1 MASASTRTQVVKEPV
16 EIVETYRLD
25 AVRRLDP
32 NTKSRLG
39 QFMTPASIAV
49 FMASLFRDSYLNE
62 IRLLDA
68 GAGIGTLTSAFVDRI
83 CKQDEVPLKIE
94 AALYEIDPLLIDYL
108 STTINDC
115 RVACR
120 NAGSTFEATVIRE
133 DFILD
138 ASRCISGDLLYPCS
152 EIQDYTHALLN
163 PPYKKIR
170 RDSEHRQLLRTVGIE
185 ASNLYTGFLALAIL
199 LLRPKGE
206 LVAIIP
212 RSFCNGP
219 YFKPFR
225 QLLLAHMSL
234 RQIHV
239 FTSRTDAFKDDEV
252 LQENIILYAVKEKS
266 DSSVLITASS
276 GADFHDL
283 TRVERQHE
291 QVVSKSDPNLFLHL
305 ATNNLAQNVVDRMAL
320 FTHTL
325 EELDLAVS
333 TGPVVDFRLKRHLRE
348 HPEAGAV
355 PLIYPGHFR
364 AHFVVWPNG
373 GGKKPN
379 AIMRN
384 DDTEKWLF
392 PKGTYTLVRRF
403 SSKEE
408 RRRIVAAVFD
418 SDHVERGAVGFENH
432 LNVFH
437 SNRRGLSSK
446 IAWGLAVY
454 LNSSLVDT
462 YFRQFNGH
470 TQVNATDLRTL
481 RYPSLDELAKLGQGL
496 GKNQF
501 PDQREIDHLL
511 EKTIQRMANI
521 SSTDPIKAQQKI
533 QEALEILKALGFPRA
548 QQNERSALTL
558 LALLDLKPD
567 GVWADVSAPRIGI
580 TPILYFCR
588 DYYGREYA
596 PNTRETFR
604 RQTMHQFVDAGLAV
618 TNPDRPDRP
627 INSPKWC
634 YQIEPKAL
642 DLLRGYGISDWQSNL
657 ASYLAEVET
666 LRERYARA
674 REMERVPVSLGG
686 GMEIKLSAGEHS
698 ALIKALVEEF
708 APRSTTSLRW

>member
-1 MASASTRTQVVKEPV
+1 MFRRG
-16 EIVETYRLD
+16 IVGPADTDEMTVAFLQ
-25 AVRRLDP
+25 
-32 NTKSRLG
+32 G
-39 QFMTPASIAV
+39 QRS
-49 FMASLFRDSYLNE
+49 D
-62 IRLLDA
+62 
-68 GAGIGTLTSAFVDRI
+68 
-83 CKQDEVPLKIE
+83 
-94 AALYEIDPLLIDYL
+94 
-108 STTINDC
+108 
-115 RVACR
+115 
-120 NAGSTFEATVIRE
+120 GSTFEATVIRE

-152 EIQDYTHALLN
+152 EIQGYTHAILN

-170 RDSEHRQLLRTVGIE
+170 SDSEHRQLLRTVGIE

-266 DSSVLITASS
+266 DSSVLITSSS

-291 QVVSKSDPNLFLHL
+291 QVVSKSDPNLFLHI

-325 EELDLAVS
+325 DELDLAVS

-348 HPEAGAV
+348 NPEAGAV

-408 RRRIVAAVFD
+408 RRRIV
-418 SDHVERGAVGFENH
+418 
-432 LNVFH
+432 
-437 SNRRGLSSK
+437 
-446 IAWGLAVY
+446 
-454 LNSSLVDT
+454 T
-462 YFRQFNGH
+462 QFTKH
-470 TQVNATDLRTL
+470 
-481 RYPSLDELAKLGQGL
+481 
-496 GKNQF
+496 
-501 PDQREIDHLL
+501 
-511 EKTIQRMANI
+511 M
-521 SSTDPIKAQQKI
+521 I
-533 QEALEILKALGFPRA
+533 QE
-548 QQNERSALTL
+548 
-558 LALLDLKPD
+558 
-567 GVWADVSAPRIGI
+567 
-580 TPILYFCR
+580 
-588 DYYGREYA
+588 
-596 PNTRETFR
+596 
-604 RQTMHQFVDAGLAV
+604 
-618 TNPDRPDRP
+618 
-627 INSPKWC
+627 PK
-634 YQIEPKAL
+634 
-642 DLLRGYGISDWQSNL
+642 
-657 ASYLAEVET
+657 
-666 LRERYARA
+666 
-674 REMERVPVSLGG
+674 
-686 GMEIKLSAGEHS
+686 
-698 ALIKALVEEF
+698 F
-708 APRSTTSLRW
+708 